1 MDKTMAWFEREFAK
15 GSVRAAQ
22 PLEDSG
28 HVLSG
33 ARGTLVSESP
43 FAESKEA
50 VGGYMI
56 LRAGSIREAMDVV
69 ASWPLLEHGSCV
81 EVRPIAEE
89 CPISRR
95 MRARSESEEA
105 LSVS

>member
-1 MDKTMAWFEREFAK
+1 MAWFEREFAK

-33 ARGTLVSESP
+33 AKGTLVSDGP

-56 LRAGSIREAMDVV
+56 LRAGSIREAMDIA
-69 ASWPLLEHGSCV
+69 ASWPLLEHGSSV

-95 MRARSESEEA
+95 MRARSEPEQTLAMS
-105 LSVS
+105 